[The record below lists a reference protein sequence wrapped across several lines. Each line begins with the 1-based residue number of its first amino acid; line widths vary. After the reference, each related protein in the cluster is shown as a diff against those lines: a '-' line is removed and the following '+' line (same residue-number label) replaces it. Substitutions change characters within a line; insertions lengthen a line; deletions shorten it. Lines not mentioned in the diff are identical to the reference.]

1 MSKGNKVYPVRMP
14 PRLESMFLI
23 ELERNN
29 SNPVCVHKTASEFIR
44 DAILEMCS
52 HRRRGRRRPGRAHQR
67 LQNEVAKD
75 GEQHE

>member
-44 DAILEMCS
+44 DAISEMCS
-52 HRRRGRRRPGRAHQR
+52 HRRRGRRPRPAALKQ
-67 LQNEVAKD
+67 LLSEVAKD
-75 GEQHE
+75 GEHHE